1 MKQADR
7 ECLAKTVI
15 LDQRP
20 EGDEGMSHMS
30 LWRRVSQAEG
40 TEKGKCSEVLVYVAC
55 PRTHLEACVI
65 GMEQEKEQQE
75 EIRAGGSGAGSW
87 RPWRP

>member
-1 MKQADR
+1 M
-7 ECLAKTVI
+7 C
-15 LDQRP
+15 
-20 EGDEGMSHMS
+20 HMS

-65 GMEQEKEQQE
+65 GKEQEKEQRE
-75 EIRAGGSGAGSW
+75 EIRGWFWGRIMEALEAIKHLSRRWA
-87 RPWRP
+87 